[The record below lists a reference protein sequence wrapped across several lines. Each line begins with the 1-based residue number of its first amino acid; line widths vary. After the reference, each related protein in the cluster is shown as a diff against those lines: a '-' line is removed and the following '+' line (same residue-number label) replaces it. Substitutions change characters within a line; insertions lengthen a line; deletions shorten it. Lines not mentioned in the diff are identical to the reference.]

1 MTTPRHPRADHQRA
15 AYPENPRALSA
26 EPPGD
31 LMACELRKRWRELHA
46 GGEEAQRLVAGLTSH
61 QFWWRP
67 AEDRWSVAE
76 CLAHVVL
83 AGEAY
88 HEVIDPAVASARAR
102 GLRAEGRRDVG
113 AATGSRLGDLLMKG
127 LEPPARLRIPAPARI
142 RPARPSDPGDAAAA
156 APRAPGSP
164 LARFLALR
172 HAHADRLRA
181 ADGLALD
188 RVRVRS
194 PFVPLVTVNLD
205 TALRILTG
213 HERRHLWQAWQVRQH
228 PGFPRRAAAGAA

>member
-1 MTTPRHPRADHQRA
+1 MAPLDRHHRVDAQVETPESPH
-15 AYPENPRALSA
+15 ALAA
-26 EPPGD
+26 EPPDD
-31 LMACELRKRWRELHA
+31 LVACELRQRWRELHA
-46 GGEEAQRLVAGLTSH
+46 SGEEARRLVAGLTTT

-67 AEDRWSVAE
+67 AERRWSVAE
-76 CLAHVVL
+76 CLGHLVL

-88 HEVIDPAVASARAR
+88 HAVIDPAVETARAR
-102 GLRAEGRRDVG
+102 GVRIAGRPDVG
-113 AATGSRLGDLLMKG
+113 APDGSRLGDVLLKG
-127 LEPPARLRIPAPARI
+127 LEPPTRLRIPAPARI
-142 RPARPSDPGDAAAA
+142 RPTRPTDPQDAASA
-156 APRAPGSP
+156 APGAPGSP

-172 HAHADRLRA
+172 HAHAERLRA

-194 PFVPLVTVNLD
+194 PFVPLVTVDLD

-213 HERRHLWQAWQVRQH
+213 HERRHLWQAQQARAH